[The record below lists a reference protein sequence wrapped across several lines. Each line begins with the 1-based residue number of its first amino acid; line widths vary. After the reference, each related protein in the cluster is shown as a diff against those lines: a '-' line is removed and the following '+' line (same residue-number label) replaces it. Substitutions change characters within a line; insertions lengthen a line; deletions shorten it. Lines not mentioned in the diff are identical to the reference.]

1 MDEAVDLSALDP
13 ARDTKRWD
21 RMIASVAARAL
32 AARRRRMTVS
42 HQLLLWARPSLAVA
56 AAAALAVWAGALVG
70 GQDAASHSADP
81 AIQLAQ
87 WAQEGEAPEPSKVLR
102 VLGGTDELE

>member
-13 ARDTKRWD
+13 SRDTKRWD
-21 RMIASVAARAL
+21 RLIASVAGRAL
-32 AARRRRMTVS
+32 ASRRQRMTVS
-42 HQLLLWARPSLAVA
+42 YQLLSWARPTLAVA
-56 AAAALAVWAGALVG
+56 AAAALAVWAGALLG
-70 GQDAASHSADP
+70 GQDASHSADP

-87 WAQEGEAPEPSKVLR
+87 WAHEGEAPEPSKVLR